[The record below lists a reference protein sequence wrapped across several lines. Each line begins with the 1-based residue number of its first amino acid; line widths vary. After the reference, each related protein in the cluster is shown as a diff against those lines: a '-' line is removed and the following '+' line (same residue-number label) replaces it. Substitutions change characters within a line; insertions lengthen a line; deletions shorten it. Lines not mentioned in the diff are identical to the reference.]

1 MKLVIKFI
9 IILNYLLLYNLNKA
23 EKELEIEEV

>member
-1 MKLVIKFI
+1 MKSVIEFI